1 MWEPIRF
8 LLFSTMES
16 FAAFSLML
24 SIFRLKATDYAWQA
38 IVVMLIMSA
47 QSYVLRE
54 ELALAVIVP
63 IISILLYVFLITTVV
78 KVPILWS
85 SIITIIGFS
94 IYGVIQSIIL
104 KVVFQNVPTEQLQG
118 SAQGALLQAVTSA
131 AVLLLSWVLYKFG
144 IGFMADFEKLRFK
157 WEHFIV
163 GGLIVFSLIAVTI
176 MLYYND
182 VWLNIVFFALASG
195 MFLYYAFK
203 KEDEI

>member
-16 FAAFSLML
+16 YAAFALML
-24 SIFRLKATDYAWQA
+24 SIFRLKAIDYAWQA
-38 IVVMLIMSA
+38 IIIMFIISA

-54 ELALAVIVP
+54 ELSLAVFVP
-63 IISILLYVFLITTVV
+63 IISMLLYIFLITTVV

-94 IYGVIQSIIL
+94 IYGVMQSIIL
-104 KVVFQNVPTEQLQG
+104 KILFQNVPTEQFQG
-118 SAQGALLQAVTSA
+118 SAQGALLQAITSA
-131 AVLLLSWVLYKFG
+131 VVLLLSWVLYKFG
-144 IGFMADFEKLRFK
+144 IGFMADFERLRFK

-163 GGLIVFSLIAVTI
+163 SGLIAFSLIAVTI